1 MEIVLLN
8 EKKSIKQLVEVDTNE
23 SILKFIENELSKNE
37 YSFIVTAENLKFAKD
52 KMAELNKSIKFID
65 TFRKD
70 KVSAESVAIDEFKD
84 NVKAYL
90 ALIDTK
96 REQIKKDVDVFE
108 RETKD
113 KILKELSLYCEDFI
127 KTQGIR
133 DNFKDVDIVDLM
145 VLGSVTAKGALTKK
159 AKEVIESRVNV
170 CKSKQDKYDM
180 RLLTLENLSY
190 QNGLETPLTITHVQ
204 GIISLDSDEEYD
216 LKLQELI
223 SSEMERQNTIKANI
237 TKQANEQARRDAHQ
251 EVLDGQNRI
260 ASIFNDIAKDGIM
273 TIDNK
278 IMSING
284 FDYGQFAQLENFA
297 RNKGQMVISELNR
310 FKDELSKKQNA
321 AIPAKVVETVIETI
335 PFTPEEKA
343 QIIKDKEAGKK
354 VVYIDVHLQFKVKE
368 TVADEKIIAK
378 VNQMLKAAGFDES
391 LLGVEVVE

>member
-8 EKKSIKQLVEVDTNE
+8 EKKSIKQLVAVDTNE
-23 SILKFIENELSKNE
+23 SILKFIETELSKNE
-37 YSFIVTAENLKFAKD
+37 YSFIVTAENLKFAKE
-52 KMAELNKSIKFID
+52 KMADLNKSIKFID

-70 KVSAESVAIDEFKD
+70 KVNTESVAIDEFKD

-96 REQIKKDVDVFE
+96 REQIKKDVEVFE

-113 KILKELSLYCEDFI
+113 RILKELSLYCEDFI

-133 DNFKDVDIVDLM
+133 DNFKDVNIVDLM

-159 AKEVIESRVNV
+159 AKEVIESRVNA

-190 QNGLETPLTITHVQ
+190 QNGLETPLTITHIQ

-216 LKLQELI
+216 LKLKELI
-223 SSEMERQNTIKANI
+223 GSEMERQNTIKANI
-237 TKQANEQARRDAHQ
+237 QKQANEQAQRDAHQ

-260 ASIFNDIAKDGIM
+260 NSIFNDIAKDTIL
-273 TIDNK
+273 TIDEK
-278 IMSING
+278 IRTIDG
-284 FDYGQFAQLENFA
+284 FDFMQFAQLENFA
-297 RNKGQMVISELNR
+297 RAKSQSVIYELNL

-321 AIPAKVVETVIETI
+321 AIPTKAVETVRETI

-343 QIIKDKEAGKK
+343 QIIKDKESGKK

-378 VNQMLKAAGFDES
+378 VNQMLKSAGFDES
-391 LLGVEVVE
+391 LLSVEVVQ